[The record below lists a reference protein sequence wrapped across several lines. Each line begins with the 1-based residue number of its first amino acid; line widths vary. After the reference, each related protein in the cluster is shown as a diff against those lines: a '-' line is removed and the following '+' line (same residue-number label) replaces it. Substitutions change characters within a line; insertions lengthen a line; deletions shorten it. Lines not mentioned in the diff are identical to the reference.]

1 MAIDVPSY
9 IQDNA
14 KRGLSLLEFK
24 GSGLED
30 RTIREA
36 RRMARGEV
44 SEEKVKRMWAFFTR
58 QKSNLE
64 VPKAREY
71 LRGDRDRP
79 TPAQVSWLLWG
90 GDITSQN
97 RMRAMRWAERT
108 AKRLD
113 PSLKKESDMDTDV
126 VDKAMKTED
135 GIQYPARAYAY
146 VPDSEK
152 PSTWKL
158 RLWDKETRRETAAQ
172 VGLAVAALGPGGFRG
187 NRVQIPASDLPQVK
201 RRVLAAWLRTNDD
214 KDRADAPAILKGW
227 KDEYDKGGDYGE
239 TAYGDD
245 AMTHLMMAYR
255 LMMNHADC
263 EPLLAPLM
271 RIIQKL
277 SDKMVERD
285 EQMEVVEIISGGG
298 YDELEKVI
306 VQRDNEFCVISED
319 GERNFGCYDTEDAAK
334 ERLAQVESFAEKHL
348 HDMTTEKLVRI
359 MQNLETLDV
368 PDSELLKVLVGEEWD
383 RRNAF
388 STAVCKAT
396 DEDRYT
402 LGPVYIPGW
411 VDAHGDF
418 ADDDTLTKALW
429 DWVRKGDRSIRLQH
443 TEKEAGEMV
452 EIMTWPFAIQTE
464 MIVPGEEAR
473 SVRFPPNTPF
483 MGVVW
488 KKWAWDLVK
497 NGDLR
502 GYSMGGRA
510 RRLEAD
516 FA

>member
-1 MAIDVPSY
+1 
-9 IQDNA
+9 
-14 KRGLSLLEFK
+14 
-24 GSGLED
+24 
-30 RTIREA
+30 
-36 RRMARGEV
+36 
-44 SEEKVKRMWAFFTR
+44 
-58 QKSNLE
+58 
-64 VPKAREY
+64 
-71 LRGDRDRP
+71 
-79 TPAQVSWLLWG
+79 
-90 GDITSQN
+90 
-97 RMRAMRWAERT
+97 
-108 AKRLD
+108 
-113 PSLKKESDMDTDV
+113 
-126 VDKAMKTED
+126 
-135 GIQYPARAYAY
+135 

-488 KKWAWDLVK
+488 TKWAWDLVK